1 MVPWLNGS
9 YLGLKGGNI
18 RSTVL
23 RGLQMSNA
31 EFFVI
36 MAQYNTLL
44 WPVTIL
50 TIILGLIAVF
60 FAFKKTNYSDQLIS
74 LILTFL
80 WLWVGIVFGLVFY
93 GSWNANVFGVLFPG
107 FGYFYAVLFSLQ
119 GLILLYFGVYRKTF
133 SFKYATNIYSV
144 IGLILILFSLVFYGF
159 VGFVTGY
166 PYPFYPLFGTA
177 PCPVAIF
184 TIGLFS
190 LADKRISP
198 FILILPTVY
207 GVMGVIP
214 VLAFGIYAD
223 IGLIISGI
231 FGLFLIY
238 KHWKWPA
245 DIAE

>member
-1 MVPWLNGS
+1 MN
-9 YLGLKGGNI
+9 
-18 RSTVL
+18 
-23 RGLQMSNA
+23 NA

-36 MAQYNTLL
+36 IVQYNTLL

-50 TIILGLIAVF
+50 TIILGLVAGF

-74 LILTFL
+74 LILAFL
-80 WLWVGIVFGLVFY
+80 WLWVGIVFGLVFF
-93 GSWNANVFGVLFPG
+93 GSWTADAFGVLFPG

-119 GLILLYFGVYRKTF
+119 GLILLYFVVYRKTV
-133 SFKYATNIYSV
+133 SFKYATNISSI
-144 IGLILILFSLVFYGF
+144 IGLILILYALVFYVI
-159 VGFVTGY
+159 VGFATGY
-166 PYPFYPLFGTA
+166 PYPFYPIFGTA

-190 LADKRISP
+190 LAGKRISP
-198 FILILPTVY
+198 LILILPTMY
-207 GVMGVIP
+207 GIMGFIP

-223 IGLIISGI
+223 IGLILAGL

-238 KHWKWPA
+238 KHWKWSA